1 MTKIVKNTKNGKS
14 AGIDHLPYEVFKNDT
29 MCTVLKYYFQLC
41 FDSGYIPDQWL
52 KAIISP
58 IPKASYLDR
67 YSPLNYRGISLLC
80 ACAKLYSSL
89 INKRLSRH
97 LESQQI
103 LADEQNGF

>member
-14 AGIDHLPYEVFKNDT
+14 TGIDHLPYEVY
-29 MCTVLKYYFQLC
+29 LKYYFQLC